1 MTPPNPRSS
10 SVGKA
15 PDPKEGPKGSAA
27 KKEVEKVEEQKK
39 KASPVT
45 PPKASAPGGRARPV
59 TPERGP
65 APKATARSPP
75 PKRDAEDRQSS
86 SSTGVTTPEVL
97 SEKED
102 SKDKG
107 RGRSRSPLLRRG
119 FGTKQRKK
127 FQKKYGGDRA
137 KFEDPISREAGAPP
151 SRESKGEK
159 GKGKNKG
166 KQKGKGKSKGKQTK
180 RKGEEQRE
188 AERKRKEGQG
198 PGSWRGP
205 EQWKRWR
212 QGLRGLAM
220 EQLILLSFTQI
231 LVRWLGNAP
240 TPLGATL
247 RRLLHSPL
255 GDKEER
261 RLQPGNPYPHHTCWR
276 RPGAAAKRSVDRLVD

>member
-65 APKATARSPP
+65 APKETAKSPP

-107 RGRSRSPLLRRG
+107 RRRSRSPLLRRG

-127 FQKKYGGDRA
+127 FQKKYGGDRV

-166 KQKGKGKSKGKQTK
+166 KQKGKGKSKGKQ
-180 RKGEEQRE
+180 KGKGKKNKGR
-188 AERKRKEGQG
+188 G
-198 PGSWRGP
+198 PGGGP

-220 EQLILLSFTQI
+220 EQLTQFHSN
-231 LVRWLGNAP
+231 LGKVA
-240 TPLGATL
+240 
-247 RRLLHSPL
+247 
-255 GDKEER
+255 
-261 RLQPGNPYPHHTCWR
+261 W
-276 RPGAAAKRSVDRLVD
+276 